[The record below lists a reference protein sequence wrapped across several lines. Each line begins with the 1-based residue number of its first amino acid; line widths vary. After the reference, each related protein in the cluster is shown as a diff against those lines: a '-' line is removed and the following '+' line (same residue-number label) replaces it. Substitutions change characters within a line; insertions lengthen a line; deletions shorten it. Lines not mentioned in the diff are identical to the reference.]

1 MFFVKATVTMNSHAS
16 WRFKENSEFLVGFLS
31 FFIPPA
37 RYLSSIQVHRSPSA
51 KSICAAVNPE
61 FGVIR
66 PVLGRPSSGRC
77 VGDRPIKLER
87 TFPPTNIFEADE
99 VDGRDIY
106 YKCLIHVLSPK

>member
-16 WRFKENSEFLVGFLS
+16 RRFKENSEFLVGFLS

-37 RYLSSIQVHRSPSA
+37 RYLSSIQVHRPPSA
-51 KSICAAVNPE
+51 ESICAAE

-66 PVLGRPSSGRC
+66 PALGRPSSGRC

-87 TFPPTNIFEADE
+87 AFRPTNIFEADE

-106 YKCLIHVLSPK
+106 YKCLIPVLSPM